1 MNQPKLLGLL
11 ILILSASLAPIGAWP
26 LKLSDAQGRA
36 VVIKAQPRRI
46 VSLLPSVTEILCS
59 LGLKSAIIGRTA
71 YCDYPPSVK
80 TIPVVGDLFLDYER
94 ILALDPDLIV
104 ADVEMQKADLTR
116 LTRLGFQVLAVNSQ
130 NLADLKKTLILLGKA
145 TGKEKTA
152 QKLLTALNRELE
164 EIRRETE
171 KHPISSRPLTLAEIQ
186 FRPLIT
192 AGKGTYIDE
201 LITLSGGNN
210 LGAEI
215 NGYGEMG
222 LEDIIKADPQVI
234 LLTTVRSSDLSASP
248 IWKETRA
255 VREGRILAIDPDL
268 LSRPTLRV
276 TETLKLLQSYF
287 GGEK

>member
-1 MNQPKLLGLL
+1 MAMNQPKLLGLL

-130 NLADLKKTLILLGKA
+130 NLTDLKKTLILLGKA

-152 QKLLTALNRELE
+152 TDKCVPKR
-164 EIRRETE
+164 
-171 KHPISSRPLTLAEIQ
+171 KGISLMPKVLDAISE
-186 FRPLIT
+186 
-192 AGKGTYIDE
+192 
-201 LITLSGGNN
+201 
-210 LGAEI
+210 
-215 NGYGEMG
+215 
-222 LEDIIKADPQVI
+222 VI
-234 LLTTVRSSDLSASP
+234 
-248 IWKETRA
+248 
-255 VREGRILAIDPDL
+255 
-268 LSRPTLRV
+268 
-276 TETLKLLQSYF
+276 
-287 GGEK
+287 